1 MYAVESVCVH
11 VYIHGMHWSV
21 VIDVYDEANVRDINE
36 KMKKAKNSVTRQPM
50 TDISNPAIPIERPK
64 VCL

>member
-1 MYAVESVCVH
+1 MCITWNALVCC
-11 VYIHGMHWSV
+11 

-36 KMKKAKNSVTRQPM
+36 KAKNSVTRQPM